1 MKVLSFLTPEALDIK
16 PELFNEPML
25 SLAGDELRKINS
37 FKTPADKIECVIKC
51 VTIIFRSLS
60 LARVKQEA
68 VETNKDRSNPQLAGA
83 DDFLPLFIWVVLRC
97 NIPALITNCEY
108 IQLYLNP
115 ARLMSKSGY
124 CLINLRSAIE
134 FVNYLDPTSINID
147 VDFFQQQ
154 LAEAEKR
161 LAASE

>member
-1 MKVLSFLTPEALDIK
+1 
-16 PELFNEPML
+16 
-25 SLAGDELRKINS
+25 
-37 FKTPADKIECVIKC
+37 

-68 VETNKDRSNPQLAGA
+68 MESNSRTDRSNPPQLAGA

-97 NIPALITNCEY
+97 HMTGLYSNCEY
-108 IQLYLNP
+108 IQTYLNP

-134 FVNYLDPTSINID
+134 FVNYLEPSSINID
-147 VDFFQQQ
+147 PDFFQQQ
-154 LAEAEKR
+154 LDEAERR
-161 LAASE
+161 LTNSE